1 MKKYLVSITYCQD
14 IESVEVEANSAEEA
28 EKIEQAEIEVVE
40 LGEALLRV
48 ADAGKKLLESG
59 LTERAVVVLL
69 HDYTGVSKTEIKVI
83 LNALPNLG
91 DYTK

>member
-48 ADAGKKLLESG
+48 ADAGLKAPREWPNRAGCCGNYTITPVLVKPKSKL
-59 LTERAVVVLL
+59 
-69 HDYTGVSKTEIKVI
+69 Y
-83 LNALPNLG
+83 
-91 DYTK
+91 